1 MLVMKWN
8 LSLIIFSL
16 LTASTFA
23 APSND
28 PVVAVVNGKK
38 IKKSALVQYHQQ
50 NLSFVKAMKSVT
62 LQSSLDDLINRILGV
77 ELAKKN
83 ELDKNPVVIKKMN
96 DILYHAQI
104 SKDLEGE
111 LQKIKV
117 SDKEVEKYYKNN
129 PEYRTAHILYR
140 LRINPSKDDV
150 AKALEQSMAVY
161 TEAIKK
167 PDSFLDMASRFSQT
181 TNVAVGGDLGY
192 QPRTRLTPEYYA
204 EIKGK
209 KIGTI
214 TKPFRSQYGFHIVK
228 ILGVK
233 TYEQINKDMYKKI
246 IYDTKRDKILANYFN
261 KLQNKAKIT
270 IDRKVLQSIK

>member
-1 MLVMKWN
+1 MKWTLN
-8 LSLIIFSL
+8 LITFL
-16 LTASTFA
+16 LLSANSFA
-23 APSND
+23 AQEND

-38 IKKSALVQYHQQ
+38 IKRSALVQYHTQS
-50 NLSFVKAMKSVT
+50 LSFVKAMKTVT
-62 LQSSLDDLINRILGV
+62 LQDSLDDLINRIIGID
-77 ELAKKN
+77 LAKKN
-83 ELDKNPVVIKKMN
+83 KLDSNPVVRKKMN
-96 DILYHAQI
+96 DVLYHAQI
-104 SKDLEGE
+104 SKDLEDV

-117 SDKEVEKYYKNN
+117 TDKEVEKYYQDN

-167 PDSFLDMASRFSQT
+167 PESFLDMASRFSQT

-228 ILGVK
+228 VLGVK
-233 TYEQINKDMYKKI
+233 SYEQINKDMYKKI
-246 IYDTKRDKILANYFN
+246 IYDTKRDKILANYFK
-261 KLQNKAKIT
+261 KLQKKANIKIN
-270 IDRKVLQSIK
+270 RKVLQSIK